1 MVPTS
6 GAAGKKKRSSLL
18 SLTRR
23 NAEIQSEAAVL
34 RQTDRQADEAN
45 RAAAQAND
53 AAHQRRLALAN
64 KIVALAEAQQDEF
77 DRWVPETPEDYTV
90 GEYLQW
96 YTAQPG
102 LSMKSKAHQEASVAA
117 FRAERKMKASV
128 QGLDSD
134 EDEGKAIDE
143 KEEEKGGSRSASDDE
158 DTESEVELLVTSVV
172 DSSSTKQL
180 SRLKRPSPP
189 TISTVA
195 QSHKRMKH
203 QAKLA
208 SSLRI
213 DEEGVK
219 RLEHIRHSLSEAVKK
234 AYIAARD
241 RKPWEQWVENFVS
254 FVPGQTK
261 AERSWNYSLRRFWEK
276 HGEVIWNRYFWIG
289 CGTAEEGYHVHA
301 SSNDP
306 KHKQEKA
313 KNEWVR
319 LVSELHRFAGT
330 SVFHFLFHNVHP
342 YWAEITQEPYSLASM
357 QTSLGE
363 EETVRYIETHGTS
376 RWPDIVAFS
385 GGMRLPRFQA
395 YTFDPALPAAMHET
409 WAWDF
414 FSAQMRLKKAPGW
427 VGPMYDEANSG
438 LAATRGSP
446 FPFVQFPAGI
456 YEQPVWVAR
465 QNSTD
470 PNLQGEFVAVLGQ
483 AKAVRLSTGQP
494 VDNTDVL
501 GGQPVDVRGV
511 TLKNR

>member
-1 MVPTS
+1 M
-6 GAAGKKKRSSLL
+6 
-18 SLTRR
+18 
-23 NAEIQSEAAVL
+23 
-34 RQTDRQADEAN
+34 
-45 RAAAQAND
+45 
-53 AAHQRRLALAN
+53 
-64 KIVALAEAQQDEF
+64 
-77 DRWVPETPEDYTV
+77 VPETPEDYTV

-102 LSMKSKAHQEASVAA
+102 LSIKSKAHQEASEAWT
-117 FRAERKMKASV
+117 
-128 QGLDSD
+128 D
-134 EDEGKAIDE
+134 EDEGKTIDE
-143 KEEEKGGSRSASDDE
+143 KGEENGGSRSASDDE
-158 DTESEVELLVTSVV
+158 GTESEVELLVTSVV

-241 RKPWEQWVENFVS
+241 RKP
-254 FVPGQTK
+254 
-261 AERSWNYSLRRFWEK
+261 
-276 HGEVIWNRYFWIG
+276 
-289 CGTAEEGYHVHA
+289 
-301 SSNDP
+301 
-306 KHKQEKA
+306 
-313 KNEWVR
+313 
-319 LVSELHRFAGT
+319 FAGT

-511 TLKNR
+511 TLKNPFGVPRRGLCIVSNAEVVAIP

>member
-1 MVPTS
+1 MLALTTDKAEDSGADGGAGRRSRENEWSWSTVRRGHDKMYDGTRDQALGIFQLAAMVPTS

-102 LSMKSKAHQEASVAA
+102 LSMKSKVHQEASVAA

-128 QGLDSD
+128 HGLDSD
-134 EDEGKAIDE
+134 EDEGKTIDE
-143 KEEEKGGSRSASDDE
+143 KGEDNGGSRSASDDE

-172 DSSSTKQL
+172 DSYSTKQL

-189 TISTVA
+189 TIST
-195 QSHKRMKH
+195 
-203 QAKLA
+203 
-208 SSLRI
+208 
-213 DEEGVK
+213 
-219 RLEHIRHSLSEAVKK
+219 AVKK

-254 FVPGQTK
+254 FVPGQTM
-261 AERSWNYSLRRFWEK
+261 AE
-276 HGEVIWNRYFWIG
+276 
-289 CGTAEEGYHVHA
+289 
-301 SSNDP
+301 
-306 KHKQEKA
+306 
-313 KNEWVR
+313 
-319 LVSELHRFAGT
+319 RFAGT

-363 EETVRYIETHGTS
+363 EET
-376 RWPDIVAFS
+376 AC
-385 GGMRLPRFQA
+385 
-395 YTFDPALPAAMHET
+395 TFDPALPAAMHET

-414 FSAQMRLKKAPGW
+414 VSAQMRLKKAPGW

-446 FPFVQFPAGI
+446 FPFVQFPSDI

-470 PNLQGEFVAVLGQ
+470 PNLQCEFVAVLGQ
-483 AKAVRLSTGQP
+483 ANAVRLSTGQP